1 MMRPVAVLLS
11 LLVAAP
17 LTAQQTQ
24 ADSARVYELAEVEV
38 LPRPRNSA
46 DLIAALNQGYPQHL
60 REAGVGGTVQV
71 AFVVNTGGEP
81 ADVRV
86 LSTPDSAFN
95 APTVQAVS
103 LLRFT
108 PAQVQGRAVA
118 VRVEQPITWRVAPAA
133 VAPPPVAVTNR
144 VSELVG
150 DDTVGVYGLGQV
162 DAPPRPINVATFQR
176 ALAQR
181 YPSKLRDAGRSG
193 QVEVQFIVEED
204 GSVSHLGIVR
214 FTDAAFNQPTIEAV
228 SLLRFRPGRVNGRPV
243 RTWVQQ
249 PVEWSVQ
256 TEPTPLHELL
266 PRP

>member
-1 MMRPVAVLLS
+1 MMRSLSVFLS
-11 LLVAAP
+11 LVIASQAG
-17 LTAQQTQ
+17 AQQPP

-38 LPRPRNSA
+38 LPRPQNSA

-108 PAQVQGRAVA
+108 PAQVQGRPVA
-118 VRVEQPITWRVAPAA
+118 VRVEQPITWRVAPTPAAA
-133 VAPPPVAVTNR
+133 VTGSA
-144 VSELVG
+144 SEPAG
-150 DDTVGVYGLGQV
+150 DDTIGVYGLGEV
-162 DAPPRPINVATFQR
+162 DDPPRPINAATFQR

-181 YPSKLRDAGRSG
+181 YPRALRDAGRSG
-193 QVEVQFIVEED
+193 QVDVRFIVEED
-204 GSVSHLGIVR
+204 GSVSNLGIVR
-214 FTDAAFNQPTIEAV
+214 FTDVAFNQPTIEAV
-228 SLLRFRPGRVNGRPV
+228 SVLRFRPARLNGRPV
-243 RTWVQQ
+243 RAWVVQ
-249 PVEWSVQ
+249 PIQWSVQ